1 MSGSAQI
8 IKLNYKTYYSVELNL
23 KQIFILL
30 SCCFALSLW
39 TACED
44 ETPEPQP
51 SSPYSEEDQLLET
64 QLQSYLSHSYS
75 CEISS
80 VEVTDQ
86 SVIVK
91 GKIPSGYG
99 TVYLGEVPLYED
111 LVTMQHFDSS
121 LPVTEDNFTLVVERY
136 ADIDGTKYDRL
147 LSKWVLFTRQ
157 ESKDEIVSAAHY
169 PDVIHAVQD
178 LEALKLR
185 NKKGIGGLIYNQFI
199 SDVDVLDISSATVN
213 VILDSF
219 FHLNQMGSD
228 TPYEYGG
235 RTYYV
240 NEKYLQATLDKVLRV
255 TAKRKIPVA
264 AIILLQRAE
273 NCSDPDFG
281 ALMQH
286 PDNTGGAYTMP
297 NMTTLE
303 SVNAYAAA
311 INYLASR
318 YCRKNDRYG
327 RISHWIMQNEV
338 DASIQW
344 ANMGNKPV
352 TVFTDTYV
360 KSLRLC
366 YNIVRQYDAHSEVFA
381 SFTHSWTAPCQ
392 AGWNSSLEIITLL
405 NRYSKVEGDF
415 QWALAYHSYPYDLY
429 NPRSWEDPLATV
441 SMNTQ
446 FVTFRNLEVLNRWAL
461 TGENMYKG
469 KIKRSIWLSEA
480 GINSRSYSEESLKE
494 QAAGFAYA
502 WKKLNGLEGIDG
514 LQWHNWFDNEGDGPG
529 VMLGLRKYPD
539 KNDGEP
545 KPVWDLYRQ
554 AATETEDEAF
564 APSLEYIGIKDWNI
578 IEPF

>member
-1 MSGSAQI
+1 M
-8 IKLNYKTYYSVELNL
+8 
-23 KQIFILL
+23 
-30 SCCFALSLW
+30 
-39 TACED
+39 
-44 ETPEPQP
+44 
-51 SSPYSEEDQLLET
+51 
-64 QLQSYLSHSYS
+64 SYS
-75 CEISS
+75 
-80 VEVTDQ
+80 
-86 SVIVK
+86 
-91 GKIPSGYG
+91 
-99 TVYLGEVPLYED
+99 
-111 LVTMQHFDSS
+111 
-121 LPVTEDNFTLVVERY
+121 
-136 ADIDGTKYDRL
+136 
-147 LSKWVLFTRQ
+147 
-157 ESKDEIVSAAHY
+157 
-169 PDVIHAVQD
+169 
-178 LEALKLR
+178 
-185 NKKGIGGLIYNQFI
+185 
-199 SDVDVLDISSATVN
+199 
-213 VILDSF
+213 ILF